1 MKKTSM
7 LAALA
12 LVATIGGAYATWN
25 YAGTKV
31 DTVTHEKSIVITDA
45 TTTTTH
51 GRVHVHADTLA
62 LSIDD
67 ISNTQTG
74 FAKYTPGWN
83 PTINNA
89 NGGKLWIDFVPN
101 VGAPASVS
109 FEYTITLSGNLFTD
123 TKDNGDEEQVPI
135 FNEVAGSA
143 VSGDTATIVVTTTKA
158 LDLTKTADNNAV
170 CSGSYLIEDWTVEEV
185 MGLLKLNQSY
195 TLGDLE
201 EYNAF
206 KKHLAEELKITVTVT
221 DVTVTA

>member
-1 MKKTSM
+1 MKKTSI

-31 DTVTHEKSIVITDA
+31 DTVTHDKSIVITDA

-74 FAKYTPGWN
+74 VAKYTPGWN
-83 PTINNA
+83 PTINNS
-89 NGGKLWIDFVPN
+89 NGGKMWIDFVPN

-109 FEYTITLSGNLFTD
+109 FEYTITLSGNLFTE
-123 TKDNGDEEQVPI
+123 TKDDGTTQQVPI
-135 FNEVAGSA
+135 FNEVADVA
-143 VSGDTATIVVTTTKA
+143 VSGDTATIVATTTKA
-158 LDLTKTADNNAV
+158 LDLTQTPDNNAV
-170 CSGSYLIEDWTVEEV
+170 CSGSYMIEDWTVEEV
-185 MGLLKLNQSY
+185 MDLLQLNQSY
-195 TLGDLE
+195 TLGDLA

-206 KKHLAEELKITVTVT
+206 KTHLANTLKITVTVT
-221 DVTVTA
+221 DVTTA